1 VHIKNPVEWFFA
13 QLEATAEA
21 TAVVGG
27 TSAEEYWS
35 HLPADRLPDVQKI
48 GVADVKAA
56 MKQGL
61 EDFFAARTDVIFL
74 CLIYPVIGIFL
85 AAVTGRGGLLPL
97 LFPVASGFAL
107 LGPFFAI
114 GLYEMSRRREM
125 TGVIK
130 WSDSFA
136 VLKSPSILPVI
147 GLGIVLILLFL
158 TWLAVAQAIYDFT
171 LGPLPP
177 PSVAWFVSALL
188 TTGAGWAMI
197 IIGTA
202 VGAVFAAIVLAI
214 SVVSFPLLLDSHF
227 GFIIAVETSLK
238 AMRTDPLAL
247 VVWGI
252 IVGVLLFV
260 GSLPCFLGLVIV
272 LPVLGHSTWHLYRRL
287 IRPYTVPVA

>member
-1 VHIKNPVEWFFA
+1 MHIKNPVEWLFA

-21 TAVVGG
+21 GAEVGG
-27 TSAEEYWS
+27 MSAEDYWS
-35 HLPADRLPDVQKI
+35 HLPTDKLPDVQKI
-48 GVADVKAA
+48 GWQDVKAA
-56 MKQGL
+56 LHQGL
-61 EDFFAARTDVIFL
+61 EDFFAGRTDVIFL
-74 CLIYPVIGIFL
+74 CLIYPVIGLFL
-85 AAVTGRGGLLPL
+85 AAVTSRGGLLPL

-158 TWLAVAQAIYDFT
+158 TWLAVAQTIYDVT
-171 LGPLPP
+171 LGPYPP
-177 PSVAWFVSALL
+177 PGVAAFVTALF
-188 TTGAGWAMI
+188 TTSAGWEMI
-197 IIGTA
+197 IVGMA

-227 GFIIAVETSLK
+227 GFVIAIETSLK
-238 AMRTDPLAL
+238 AMRTDPIAL
-247 VVWGI
+247 VTWGG
-252 IVGVLLFV
+252 IVAVLLFL
-260 GSLPCFLGLVIV
+260 GSLPCFMGLVIV

-287 IRPYTVPVA
+287 IRPYTVPV

>member
-21 TAVVGG
+21 SAVVGG
-27 TSAEEYWS
+27 MSADEYWS
-35 HLPADRLPDVQKI
+35 HLPTDKMPDVQKI
-48 GVADVKAA
+48 GLKDLKAA
-56 MKQGL
+56 LHQGL
-61 EDFFAARTDVIFL
+61 EDFFAGRTDVIFL
-74 CLIYPVIGIFL
+74 CLIYPVIGLFL
-85 AAVTGRGGLLPL
+85 AAATARGGLLPL

-136 VLKSPSILPVI
+136 VLKSPSIMPVI

-158 TWLAVAQAIYDFT
+158 TWLAVAQVIYDVT
-171 LGPLPP
+171 LGPYPP
-177 PSVAWFVSALL
+177 PGIEAFITALF
-188 TTGAGWAMI
+188 TTRAGWEMI
-197 IIGTA
+197 IIGMA

-227 GFIIAVETSLK
+227 GFVIAVETSLK
-238 AMRTDPLAL
+238 AMRTDPGAL
-247 VVWGI
+247 ISWGL
-252 IVGVLLFV
+252 IVAVLLFL
-260 GSLPCFLGLVIV
+260 GSLPCFMGLVIV

-287 IRPYTVPVA
+287 IRPYTAPV